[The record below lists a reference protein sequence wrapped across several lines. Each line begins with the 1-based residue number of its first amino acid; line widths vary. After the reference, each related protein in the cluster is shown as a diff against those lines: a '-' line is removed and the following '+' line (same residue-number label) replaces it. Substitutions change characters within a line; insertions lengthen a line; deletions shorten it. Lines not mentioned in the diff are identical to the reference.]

1 MNRQEILDAIKFLAS
16 SQGSY
21 KRLYDILSDK
31 SSESEEFLDKLESLN
46 FKDTVDLVMYLEG

>member
-1 MNRQEILDAIKFLAS
+1 MNRQEILDAIKFLAP